1 MPTFHSKNADDWNY
15 WTTAPA
21 PHAARSFPSLTD
33 AIRPDHAEPEH
44 LDDIAATAAL
54 TGGRLAETWQFG
66 DAPDKDATARRIR
79 TWRTLWRLG
88 VVRPDTRQGV
98 GAMRFIL
105 ADWQTIARDA
115 EQMTPETTDASPSAG
130 PWNAE
135 PSRTPPPADPFS
147 CHPIG
152 LYLGYPSFAPWARR
166 LPQLRRA
173 LFFAPQGA
181 GPSRLDRPP
190 QTRHPR
196 KPPEN
201 GPPRPAQGP
210 PLYLPTGHP
219 LGDSNGAPGRGPDN
233 G

>member
-115 EQMTPETTDASPSAG
+115 EQMTPEDRAKALAYGRAIYDHLANLIQSRSTEAIRAAYEAATASVVALRDYRRQPVR
-130 PWNAE
+130 
-135 PSRTPPPADPFS
+135 RTME
-147 CHPIG
+147 
-152 LYLGYPSFAPWARR
+152 
-166 LPQLRRA
+166 RRA
-173 LFFAPQGA
+173 VPNAAA
-181 GPSRLDRPP
+181 G
-190 QTRHPR
+190 
-196 KPPEN
+196 
-201 GPPRPAQGP
+201 
-210 PLYLPTGHP
+210 
-219 LGDSNGAPGRGPDN
+219 
-233 G
+233 